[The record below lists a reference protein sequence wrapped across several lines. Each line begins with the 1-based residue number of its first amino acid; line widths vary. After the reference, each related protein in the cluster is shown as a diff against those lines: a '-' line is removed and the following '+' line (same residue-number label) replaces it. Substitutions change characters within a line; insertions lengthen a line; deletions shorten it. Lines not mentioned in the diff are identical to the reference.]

1 MNNFQDPIISNSTTQ
16 NSEENLTISSNDET
30 IENNTQ
36 TPLQQNADVEETKAY
51 GSRNADKFVVRLPKG
66 MRQTIA
72 QVAKNYHRSM
82 NSEIVSR
89 LELSL
94 KTEQWL
100 NGTLESAQSTEETT
114 QTELTLQEFAFIE
127 QIRKLSTERQ
137 QSLLNIIA
145 GLNP

>member
-1 MNNFQDPIISNSTTQ
+1 MNNFQDTIIKEENPINTSNSHA
-16 NSEENLTISSNDET
+16 ENTAPSNVIKE
-30 IENNTQ
+30 
-36 TPLQQNADVEETKAY
+36 NADVEETKVY

-94 KTEQWL
+94 RTEQWL
-100 NGTLESAQSTEETT
+100 SGNGEEEANNSETT
-114 QTELTLQEFAFIE
+114 KTELTMQEYSIIE
-127 QIRKLSTERQ
+127 QVRKLSPERQ
-137 QSLLNIIA
+137 QSLLNIVA